1 MNFNK
6 LPEDISRE
14 VKRWSAMQL
23 WTYSDVYT
31 MQSNGAKYYKTN
43 QQLADLFDTDTR
55 TVRRIISGL
64 VADGALRSYQDG
76 PRRFLSARPA
86 SEWGGQKCP
95 PDSKVPRTAKS
106 PGEDRIVR
114 GGGQQSPRGEDSKV
128 PLIEK
133 SNREVN
139 RELNREESAS
149 LVFPWESLAFL
160 NAWEGWKAYKQE
172 QFKFKYKSVKS
183 EQIALHKLH
192 KDAKGNER
200 IAIDAIAQSIASGWR
215 GLFPESNSRGSKPG
229 CNTDWVHEIARDIAE
244 RNGYQYNEP
253 DAS

>member
-1 MNFNK
+1 
-6 LPEDISRE
+6 
-14 VKRWSAMQL
+14 MQL
-23 WTYSDVYT
+23 WIYSDVYT

-76 PRRFLSARPA
+76 SRRFLSARPA
-86 SEWGGQKCP
+86 SEWGGQNCP
-95 PDSKVPRTAKS
+95 PDRNVPRTAKS

-160 NAWEGWKAYKQE
+160 DAWKGWKQYKQE

-215 GLFPESNSRGSKPG
+215 GLFPESNSGGTKPG

-244 RNGYQYNEP
+244 RNGYQFNEP

>member
-23 WTYSDVYT
+23 WIYSDVYT
-31 MQSNGAKYYKTN
+31 MQSNGAKYYRTN
-43 QQLADLFDTDTR
+43 QQLADLFGTDTR

-76 PRRFLSARPA
+76 SRRFLSARPVN
-86 SEWGGQKCP
+86 EWGGQNCP
-95 PDSKVPRTAKS
+95 PDRNVPRTAKS
-106 PGEDRIVR
+106 PGEDRNVR
-114 GGGQQSPRGEDSKV
+114 GGGQQSPRGEDRNV
-128 PLIEK
+128 PQIEK
-133 SNREVN
+133 VNREDN
-139 RELNREESAS
+139 RELNRESAS

-160 NAWEGWKAYKQE
+160 DAWEGWKRYKKE

-200 IAIDAIAQSIASGWR
+200 LAIDAIAQSIASGWR
-215 GLFPESNSRGSKPG
+215 GLFPESNSRGSKPN

-253 DAS
+253 DAY

>member
-23 WTYSDVYT
+23 WIYSDVYT

-76 PRRFLSARPA
+76 SRRFLSARPA
-86 SEWGGQKCP
+86 SEWGGQNCP
-95 PDSKVPRTAKS
+95 PDRNVPRTAKS

-253 DAS
+253 DAY